1 MDDTRPRPQ
10 SSNRR
15 MSESRPAPS
24 RARTED
30 DQMVLFIA
38 GALFGLIFGLTVC
51 AYAAGVFDTGRAE
64 GPARDKG
71 RARRLLWFKR

>member
-1 MDDTRPRPQ
+1 
-10 SSNRR
+10 
-15 MSESRPAPS
+15 
-24 RARTED
+24 
-30 DQMVLFIA
+30 MVLFIA